1 PVARAALDGR
11 GHEGRPA
18 VGGPTEGWE
27 APSNRGY
34 RARLLARAQAPDL
47 AGRVQFLGWRDD
59 VMALMAEAGVHASPS
74 RPEMLE
80 GMPLTCLE
88 AKAAGLPS
96 VVFPVGPFPELV
108 EHEVDG
114 WVCRDVSAAAL
125 AEGLEHFVADR
136 SRAERAGRAARRSA
150 ERFRPAGSAR
160 AGGRLRTVPAAG
172 ADRWPSV
179 DGHA

>member
-1 PVARAALDGR
+1 PVARAAPPRRGR
-11 GHEGRPA
+11 GVRLA
-18 VGGPTEGWE
+18 VVGPTDGWE

-114 WVCRDVSAAAL
+114 WICRDVSAAAL

-136 SRAERAGRAARRSA
+136 ARAERAGRAARRSA
-150 ERFRPAGSAR
+150 ERFRPDGAAR
-160 AGGRLRTVPAAG
+160 AWWRLLSDPAPG
-172 ADRWPSV
+172 ADREPA
-179 DGHA
+179 GRC